1 MSRPSVMSV
10 ERPGVQVGPET
21 RLELRR
27 LANLFLISSVTLA
40 LFLAWVFSQALRVTF
55 PRPVTLVWGAV
66 LLVGLATTYAFAAFT
81 LIRARRLGW
90 LVLSLIP
97 FTCLPC
103 AVAYAYI
110 RRMEIEREVLGED
123 RTSGRQRRGGRRR

>member
-1 MSRPSVMSV
+1 MSV

-66 LLVGLATTYAFAAFT
+66 LLVGLATTYVSAAFT
-81 LIRARRLGW
+81 TLRARRLGW
-90 LVLSLIP
+90 LVVCLIP
-97 FTCLPC
+97 GLGLPC
-103 AVAYAYI
+103 AVAYAWV

-123 RTSGRQRRGGRRR
+123 RTPARQRRGGRRR